1 MARIALLSDI
11 HGNPIALDA
20 VLADVRAEGGADA
33 YWILGDLVGLGYDP
47 VMVLERLVALPHV
60 RFVRGNQD
68 RYVAIGERPPPTPDE
83 VRQDLS
89 QLDTLIEIAQSFAW
103 TQGAVTAAGWLDWLA
118 ALPLEQR
125 LTLPDGTRLLGV
137 HASPG
142 RDGTRPGDGIVPTT
156 GEAELQSLLDGCGAD
171 LVCVGH
177 THWPLERRAGGVHLV
192 NLGSVSNPF
201 APDLRAS
208 YVLLDADERGYRVQH
223 RRVEYD
229 RGATVA
235 ALRRVRHPAAAFI
248 ASFMLGQRRPGW
260 ARG

>member
-1 MARIALLSDI
+1 MTRIALLSDI

-20 VLADVRAEGGADA
+20 VLADARDQGGADA

-47 VMVLERLVALPHV
+47 VTVLERLAALPGV

-68 RYVAIGERPPPTPDE
+68 RYVVTGERPPPTLDD
-83 VRQDLS
+83 VRRDPG
-89 QLDTLIEIAQSFAW
+89 QLDTLIEIARSFAW

-125 LTLPDGTRLLGV
+125 LTLPDGMRLLGV
-137 HASPG
+137 HAAPG
-142 RDGTRPGDGIVPTT
+142 HDGSQPGVGIVPTT
-156 GEAELQSLLDGCGAD
+156 SEAELRSLLDGCGAD

-208 YVLLDADERGYRVQH
+208 YVLLDADERGYRAWY